1 VSKALEGSSHFD
13 FNRDVL
19 PQEFQGLLEKE
30 KRVID
35 VERPDIDLV
44 KGVIGRFAKSNEHT
58 AVGAGS
64 V

>member
-1 VSKALEGSSHFD
+1 MSKALEGSPHFNFD
-13 FNRDVL
+13 RDVL
-19 PQEFQGLLEKE
+19 PQEFHGLLEKE

-44 KGVIGRFAKSNEHT
+44 KGVIEGFAKSNEHT
-58 AVGAGS
+58 AVEAGS